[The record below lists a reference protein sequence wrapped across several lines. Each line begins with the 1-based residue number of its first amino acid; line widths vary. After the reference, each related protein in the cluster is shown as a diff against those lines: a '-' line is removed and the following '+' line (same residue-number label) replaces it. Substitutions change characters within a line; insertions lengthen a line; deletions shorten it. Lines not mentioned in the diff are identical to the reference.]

1 MLKILEMY
9 MGEILFTIAVLV
21 FMVGIGYLI
30 TTDMNHASERAIAC
44 IENGNQY
51 ISGDCV
57 K

>member
-1 MLKILEMY
+1 MLKFLEMY
-9 MGEILFTIAVLV
+9 TGEILFTIAALV

-30 TTDMNHASERAIAC
+30 TTDMNHASERAIVC

-57 K
+57 E

>member
-1 MLKILEMY
+1 MLKILDNHLE
-9 MGEILFTIAVLV
+9 GILITTFALV
-21 FMVGIGYLI
+21 FTVGTGYLI
-30 TTDMNHASERAIAC
+30 TTDMNHAAQRAIVC

>member
-9 MGEILFTIAVLV
+9 MGNILFTIASLLV
-21 FMVGIGYLI
+21 IFGIGYLI
-30 TTDMNHASERAIAC
+30 VIDSNHAAERALTC
-44 IENGNQY
+44 IEAGNQY

>member
-9 MGEILFTIAVLV
+9 MGELVLAMLALV
-21 FMVGIGYLI
+21 FIVGTGYLI
-30 TTDMNHASERAIAC
+30 STDMNHVAERVLAC
-44 IENGNQY
+44 IEAGNQY

>member
-9 MGEILFTIAVLV
+9 MGEILITIAALV
-21 FMVGIGYLI
+21 FIIGIGYLI
-30 TTDMNHASERAIAC
+30 AADMNHVAERVLAC
-44 IENGNQY
+44 IEAGNQY